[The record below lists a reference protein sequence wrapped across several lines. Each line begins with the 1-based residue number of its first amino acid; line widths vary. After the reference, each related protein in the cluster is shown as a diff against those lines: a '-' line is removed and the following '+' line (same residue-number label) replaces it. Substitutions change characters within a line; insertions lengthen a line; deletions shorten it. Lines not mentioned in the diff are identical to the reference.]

1 MEFLCLPE
9 HAAFTV
15 CRFAPLGNSDSLS
28 LLIAFPTF
36 THNIFFFFKFFFLL
50 KDNCFTEVCCF
61 LKASVCPSILLRLE
75 VILLMASHSLC
86 FTSKPPAFT

>member
-36 THNIFFFFKFFFLL
+36 THNIFFFFNFFFI
-50 KDNCFTEVCCF
+50 EG
-61 LKASVCPSILLRLE
+61 
-75 VILLMASHSLC
+75 
-86 FTSKPPAFT
+86 